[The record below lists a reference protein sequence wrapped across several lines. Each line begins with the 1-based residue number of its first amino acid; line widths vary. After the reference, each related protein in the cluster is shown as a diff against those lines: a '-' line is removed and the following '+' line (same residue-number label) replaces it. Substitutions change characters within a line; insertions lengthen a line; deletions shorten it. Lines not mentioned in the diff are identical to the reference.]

1 MLSLALAGITI
12 ALVANEVANLLGG
25 VRRIGPAQLTGL
37 INRDNALVV
46 DLRAPG
52 EFEKGHIAGS
62 KNVQPSQFD
71 PEHKQLAAAKALP
84 VVLVCRVGQT
94 ASGAAKRL
102 RKAGFAHVSVLEGGI
117 QAWQAADLPL
127 IKGRCSALRRTCVR
141 RPPAPRRKGRTAFGA
156 IIDVSISFA
165 ALENSHVR

>member
-1 MLSLALAGITI
+1 MAFAGRHPILSLALAGITLAILYNEI
-12 ALVANEVANLLGG
+12 AGRLGG
-25 VRRIGPAQLTGL
+25 YRRLGPAQLTAL

-46 DLRAPG
+46 DLRSPG

-102 RKAGFAHVSVLEGGI
+102 RKAGFAQVSVLEGGV

-127 IKGRCSALRRTCVR
+127 VKGR
-141 RPPAPRRKGRTAFGA
+141 
-156 IIDVSISFA
+156 
-165 ALENSHVR
+165 